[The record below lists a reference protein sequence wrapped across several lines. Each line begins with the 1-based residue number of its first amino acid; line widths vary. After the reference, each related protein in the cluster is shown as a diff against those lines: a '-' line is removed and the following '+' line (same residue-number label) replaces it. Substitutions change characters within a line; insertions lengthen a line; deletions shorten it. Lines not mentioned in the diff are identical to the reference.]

1 MIKKPPV
8 KVTRKGVLNIEVKL
22 LKKPSWSMP
31 TLPMIISIFT
41 TGFSTKNGFLTISAA
56 IGVYTLF
63 YAGYWLLWLIRTYFH
78 QKRRIDKLTSNYDAK
93 TDELNS
99 IIKKMDKL
107 KAQNQELE
115 KANSTLDSEIKSVKI
130 NRDTLIVM
138 NEELKNE
145 NNISDA
151 RYTLLSSAL
160 FHASL
165 TNKDIEEF
173 IKKFINNKEIID
185 GTKAISYSKNNQ

>member
-1 MIKKPPV
+1 M
-8 KVTRKGVLNIEVKL
+8 LNIEVKL
-22 LKKPSWSMP
+22 PKKPSWSIP

-63 YAGYWLLWLIRTYFH
+63 YAGSWLLWLIRTYFH
-78 QKRRIDKLTSNYDAK
+78 QKRRIYKLTSDYDAK

-99 IIKKMDKL
+99 IIKKMDNL

-115 KANSTLDSEIKSVKI
+115 KANSDLNSEIKSVKT

-138 NEELKNE
+138 NEDLKSE
-145 NNISDA
+145 NDILDA
-151 RYTLLSSAL
+151 SYKLLSSSL
-160 FHASL
+160 LHASWN
-165 TNKDIEEF
+165 NKHIEEF
-173 IKKFINNKEIID
+173 ITKFTNNKEIIN